1 MPGAKRSH
9 TSKSVL
15 VLIVS
20 NFDYEKIGLLA
31 PVRRAANGHRR
42 YSPEDV
48 VWLEFL
54 MRLRATEMSIEQV
67 HAFAKLVWE
76 QPTNVEE
83 RRLLLEAH
91 RDRVQ
96 QNLEKLAHNLQVI
109 ELKIE
114 HYQHLKA
121 TSVQD
126 KSCKERQKKGFMRSN
141 HTHSENPYE

>member
-1 MPGAKRSH
+1 MASELTIQQVAEVTGL
-9 TSKSVL
+9 SVHA
-15 VLIVS
+15 VRY
-20 NFDYEKIGLLA
+20 YEKIGLLA
-31 PVRRAANGHRR
+31 PIRRAANGHRR

-67 HAFAKLVWE
+67 HTFAKLVRE

-91 RDRVQ
+91 RDRVK

-114 HYQHLKA
+114 HYQHLEA
-121 TSVQD
+121 TGESDRNCIFWKNYLEQ
-126 KSCKERQKKGFMRSN
+126 KSNQKL
-141 HTHSENPYE
+141 H